1 MRKIRVIVP
10 LLIVTSFSSAAHT
23 RKQNPKGDWN
33 AVKSLAIGTPLS
45 VLSPNSHHLLC
56 YFERTTDDEL
66 YCEPLWP
73 GIPSSPWPWPW
84 PWPSPWPVP
93 YPHPYPPGPAEYV
106 FKRAMVQEVREE
118 HTEATNRLIGMG
130 IGGGIGAAVGAA
142 RWSDTPAG
150 GALLVGLVGSTIGGL
165 IGRAHPLFHGHVI
178 YKQ

>member
-1 MRKIRVIVP
+1 
-10 LLIVTSFSSAAHT
+10 
-23 RKQNPKGDWN
+23 
-33 AVKSLAIGTPLS
+33 
-45 VLSPNSHHLLC
+45 
-56 YFERTTDDEL
+56 
-66 YCEPLWP
+66 
-73 GIPSSPWPWPW
+73 
-84 PWPSPWPVP
+84 
-93 YPHPYPPGPAEYV
+93 
-106 FKRAMVQEVREE
+106 MVQEVREE